1 MPDIR
6 DAFRALRSTP
16 VVTAIALLSLALG
29 IGANTAIFSIL
40 DTLVLRT
47 LPVKEPSQLALV
59 QFGDDDTSFTN
70 PVWEQM
76 RAHEDLVAGATAWS
90 SGRFNLAQTGQT
102 EMVDGIWASGR
113 FFEVLGVPALIGR
126 TLTEG
131 DDRRGGGA
139 DGPVTVISYGFWQRR
154 YSGAADVVGRSLT
167 IERVPFTIV
176 GVTGPEFFGTEV
188 GRSFDLAI
196 PLGAEPLIRGKQSA
210 LDRRSTWWLNIIVR
224 LTPGQTRD
232 AAASAFRGIQSQIRE
247 ATIPENWRPEDRKN
261 YLNEPFT
268 LRSAA
273 TGNSGLR
280 SRYQTPL
287 TTIMVVVV
295 LVLLIACANIAN
307 LLLARAN
314 ARRHEMSVRIAVGA
328 SRWRLVRQL
337 LLESLLLAAC
347 GAGLGLLF
355 ARWGS
360 ALLVRQLSTSTNRVF
375 LDLGLDWR
383 VLAFTTLVAG
393 ATALL
398 FGIAP
403 ALRASRVHPTE
414 ALKEQGRGVATD
426 RRFGMGNILVVL
438 QVALSLVLVIAAG
451 LFMRTFSSLANLDLG
466 FERDP
471 VVLVSV
477 GARQLA
483 LEPADRAPFFERVRE
498 AVQGVPGAASSAL
511 SAVTPVSGSTW
522 QFLVEIPGGPHLP
535 EGERGVH
542 VNLVSPDFFKTMGT
556 RVIGGRDF
564 TAADRRGA
572 PDVVIVNGAFAKK
585 FFNGQNPVGR
595 IVKQPPFPDRPATTH
610 AVVGYVQDAV
620 YRSPRQAIPPTM
632 YLPLAQHPEPPVN
645 INLSVRA
652 AAGSPAL
659 LIKPLA
665 DALTG
670 VNKDLTVTFRPLAE
684 QVNAALIQERV
695 IAMLSG
701 FFGALALLLA
711 GLGLYGVTSYAVS
724 RRRAELGIRM
734 ALGAGPGGV
743 VRLVLGR
750 VALLV
755 GAGIGLGIGLGIA
768 AGVLASKFLTTLLY
782 GLDAKDPLTFGV
794 AAIVLAAIGALAG
807 WLPARRASRVDPLVA
822 LRNE

>member
-1 MPDIR
+1 
-6 DAFRALRSTP
+6 
-16 VVTAIALLSLALG
+16 
-29 IGANTAIFSIL
+29 
-40 DTLVLRT
+40 
-47 LPVKEPSQLALV
+47 
-59 QFGDDDTSFTN
+59 
-70 PVWEQM
+70 
-76 RAHEDLVAGATAWS
+76 
-90 SGRFNLAQTGQT
+90 
-102 EMVDGIWASGR
+102 
-113 FFEVLGVPALIGR
+113 
-126 TLTEG
+126 
-131 DDRRGGGA
+131 
-139 DGPVTVISYGFWQRR
+139 
-154 YSGAADVVGRSLT
+154 
-167 IERVPFTIV
+167 
-176 GVTGPEFFGTEV
+176 
-188 GRSFDLAI
+188 
-196 PLGAEPLIRGKQSA
+196 
-210 LDRRSTWWLNIIVR
+210 
-224 LTPGQTRD
+224 
-232 AAASAFRGIQSQIRE
+232 
-247 ATIPENWRPEDRKN
+247 
-261 YLNEPFT
+261 
-268 LRSAA
+268 
-273 TGNSGLR
+273 
-280 SRYQTPL
+280 
-287 TTIMVVVV
+287 MVVVV

-471 VVLVSV
+471 VVVVSV

-522 QFLVEIPGGPHLP
+522 QFLVEIPGGPDLP
-535 EGERGVH
+535 ERERGVH

-572 PDVVIVNGAFAKK
+572 PDVVIVNEAFAKK

-595 IVKQPPFPDRPATTH
+595 IVKQPPFPDRPASTH

-711 GLGLYGVTSYAVS
+711 GLGLYGVTSYAVESAAS
-724 RRRAELGIRM
+724 RARDTDGTRRGARRGRPAGVGAGRAPGWRRHRPRHRARNRGRRPGLEVPDDAPLRTRCERSADVWRGRDRPRGDRRA
-734 ALGAGPGGV
+734 
-743 VRLVLGR
+743 GR
-750 VALLV
+750 VAARAPCVADRPGGCLTAV
-755 GAGIGLGIGLGIA
+755 EA
-768 AGVLASKFLTTLLY
+768 AFRR
-782 GLDAKDPLTFGV
+782 PLTQ
-794 AAIVLAAIGALAG
+794 AG
-807 WLPARRASRVDPLVA
+807 
-822 LRNE
+822 